1 MPPLISAIKAAEAQS
16 PGGAVF
22 AAAERIQ
29 QAAWSLRS
37 RGVNRSTCREIHAL
51 ACLILSTKSLR
62 NRDDAR
68 APSLRDA
75 LHMLERHIA
84 DLLDGPA
91 LDAPAAAA
99 EPVLAPPPADT
110 LAALAAMTDEERI
123 AVFT

>member
-1 MPPLISAIKAAEAQS
+1 M
-16 PGGAVF
+16 
-22 AAAERIQ
+22 
-29 QAAWSLRS
+29 RS

-68 APSLRDA
+68 APRLRDA

-84 DLLDGPA
+84 ELLDEPA
-91 LDAPAAAA
+91 LDAPAAAGG
-99 EPVLAPPPADT
+99 PVLAPPPALDA